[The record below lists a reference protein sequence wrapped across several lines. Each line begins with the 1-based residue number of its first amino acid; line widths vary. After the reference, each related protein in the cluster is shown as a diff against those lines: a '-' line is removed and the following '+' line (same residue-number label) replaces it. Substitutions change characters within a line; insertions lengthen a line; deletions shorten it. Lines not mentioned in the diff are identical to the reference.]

1 MRSLTRFSISKLEE
15 KELKDL
21 DQKRLNSTRKTFKL
35 DRTQAVFNLYSTV
48 DELEEP
54 ELGKVE

>member
-1 MRSLTRFSISKLEE
+1 MRSLTRLSILKLEE

-21 DQKRLNSTRKTFKL
+21 EQKRLNSKRKTFQL
-35 DRTQAVFNLYSTV
+35 DRAQTVFDLYSTV

-54 ELGKVE
+54 ELGRVQ

>member
-1 MRSLTRFSISKLEE
+1 MRRLTRLSILKLEE

-21 DQKRLNSTRKTFKL
+21 DQKTLNSKRKTFKL
-35 DRTQAVFNLYSTV
+35 DRAHTVFDLYSTV

-54 ELGKVE
+54 ELGKVQ

>member
-1 MRSLTRFSISKLEE
+1 MRSLTRLSILKLAE

-21 DQKRLNSTRKTFKL
+21 EQKRLNSKRKTFKL
-35 DRTQAVFNLYSTV
+35 DRAQTVFDLYLTV

-54 ELGKVE
+54 ELGKVQ

>member
-1 MRSLTRFSISKLEE
+1 MRSLTRFSILKLEE

-21 DQKRLNSTRKTFKL
+21 EQKRLNSKRNTFNI
-35 DRTQAVFNLYSTV
+35 DRAQTVFNLYSTV

-54 ELGKVE
+54 ELGKVQ

>member
-1 MRSLTRFSISKLEE
+1 MRSLTRLSILKLEE

-21 DQKRLNSTRKTFKL
+21 EQKRLNSKRKTFKL
-35 DRTQAVFNLYSTV
+35 DRAQTVFDLYSTV

-54 ELGKVE
+54 ELGKVQ